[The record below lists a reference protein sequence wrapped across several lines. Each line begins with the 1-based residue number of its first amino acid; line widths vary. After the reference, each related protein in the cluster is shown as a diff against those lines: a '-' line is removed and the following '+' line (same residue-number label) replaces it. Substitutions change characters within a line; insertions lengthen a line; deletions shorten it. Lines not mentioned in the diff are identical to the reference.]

1 MARPAAPPNTV
12 KPARSAFLNSPRTI
26 VREWLSASEAGRL
39 ATRRDESRCR
49 TRKLKLV
56 QELPEGTVTVLF
68 TDVVGSTELTMP
80 VFIRGGK
87 YDGLAPVANLE
98 ALERQIPNAHLE
110 FFEGGHLFL
119 REDKKAV
126 ERVIAFLQGERD
138 SEDG

>member
-1 MARPAAPPNTV
+1 
-12 KPARSAFLNSPRTI
+12 
-26 VREWLSASEAGRL
+26 
-39 ATRRDESRCR
+39 
-49 TRKLKLV
+49 
-56 QELPEGTVTVLF
+56 
-68 TDVVGSTELTMP
+68 MP

-87 YDGLAPVANLE
+87 YDGIAPGDNLE
-98 ALERQIPNAHLE
+98 ALERQIPNARLE